1 MASSLTKDAA
11 GNPGSQKTFFGHPR
25 GLATLFLTEMW
36 ERFSYYGMRA
46 LLPLYLVAPAG
57 LGLDVPTAT
66 AITSLY
72 MALVYLLA
80 LPGGW
85 FGDRYWG
92 PRKTVAIAA
101 GIVMA
106 GHLSLAL
113 PGTVMFYFGLLLVA
127 LGSGLLKAN
136 ISTMVGH
143 LYDGPNDPRRD
154 GGFTVFYM
162 GINIGAFVAP
172 LVIGTVGQNVG

>member
-1 MASSLTKDAA
+1 MSEAEPSPAMPDPSTVSPADRLREDRR
-11 GNPGSQKTFFGHPR
+11 FFGHPL
-25 GLATLFLTEMW
+25 GLLTLFTTELW

-127 LGSGLLKAN
+127 LGSLRP
-136 ISTMVGH
+136 SS
-143 LYDGPNDPRRD
+143 R
-154 GGFTVFYM
+154 
-162 GINIGAFVAP
+162 
-172 LVIGTVGQNVG
+172 